1 MLTVQLRAGY
11 LARYVRLV
19 SRQAFPSG
27 VAIAAIDDNGAFH
40 NVDCERFETFA
51 AADAFIASQ
60 PSRIW
65 AEGSRGA
72 HVVTCRGSARVSLGG
87 AR

>member
-1 MLTVQLRAGY
+1 MNIQLRAGY
-11 LARYVRLV
+11 LSRYVRLV
-19 SRQAFPSG
+19 SRQSFPSG
-27 VAIAAIDDNGAFH
+27 VVITAIDDNGTFH
-40 NVDCERFETFA
+40 NVDCERFDTFE

-65 AEGSRGA
+65 ATTTERRHIVA
-72 HVVTCRGSARVSLGG
+72 PRGSARVSYG